1 MERNKLSWLTLFI
14 GPSAL
19 WLLLLFVLP
28 MGAMALFTFRAGSF
42 GAEREI
48 FTLEHYRD
56 FLGQRSY
63 HLLLWRSTWMSLW
76 VAILSIV
83 LAYPVAHYLVF
94 RAGDRRILYLL
105 VLMAPGWISFLLRI
119 FAWKVILGSGGA
131 LNSLLLWS
139 GAIQEETPI
148 LLYSPLAVI
157 VVLVYVWIPFAAL
170 PIFASLQRIDN
181 SLLEAAAD
189 LGSPDWETFLRVVLP
204 LSLPGVGAAFFLVF
218 IPTLGE
224 YVTPLLVGGVNGIMY
239 GNVIQG
245 QFSRALNWPLGS
257 LLSLVMLLVVLPI
270 MLLFSRL
277 VRLEEIVEI

>member
-1 MERNKLSWLTLFI
+1 MERNKFSWLTLFI

-56 FLGQRSY
+56 FLGQRGY
-63 HLLLWRSTWMSLW
+63 HLLLWRSTWMALW
-76 VAILSIV
+76 VAVLSI
-83 LAYPVAHYLVF
+83 LFAYPVAHYLAF

-105 VLMAPGWISFLLRI
+105 ILMVPGWISFLLRI

-131 LNSLLLWS
+131 LSSLLLWS
-139 GAIQEETPI
+139 GLIQEETPI
-148 LLYSPLAVI
+148 LLYSPLAVV

-189 LGSPDWETFLRVVLP
+189 LGSPHWETFLRVVLP
-204 LSLPGVGAAFFLVF
+204 LSLPGMGAAFFLVF

-224 YVTPLLVGGVNGIMY
+224 YVTPLLVGGVDGIMY
-239 GNVIQG
+239 GNIIQS

-277 VRLEEIVEI
+277 VKLEEIVEI